1 MVGSHCTATQDVGC
15 CDYLISHRRISHHLI
30 NHRFASIVKPQSF
43 YDLHADSTPIRCYF
57 YNVDLQG
64 RLFLEEVLPKNIT
77 SCIKDTK
84 FLDFFFRRLQPLRLR
99 DIDLLHNRDILKSEY
114 PYVSPCGTE
123 LNFVRPAATPIV
135 FHSLQGDELS
145 YAGTM
150 VQPFKE
156 KHLAISEETGRLYHR
171 LTGENVLARD
181 KAKSKVV
188 ATQKTK
194 GEFGLIRSSVAV
206 ALSDRIEVLG
216 GDEDD
221 ADGSSGMGIVTE
233 SGLLSIPWL
242 PEEAEPGSWAM
253 PCFKDSSEE

>member
-1 MVGSHCTATQDVGC
+1 VITGLQYADC
-15 CDYLISHRRISHHLI
+15 CDYQSSPPHFCSI

-84 FLDFFFRRLQPLRLR
+84 FLDFFFRRLQPLRPR
-99 DIDLLHNRDILKSEY
+99 DEELLHNRDILKSEY

-135 FHSLQGDELS
+135 FHSLQEDGLM

-150 VQPFKE
+150 VQPFEE
-156 KHLAISEETGRLYHR
+156 KYLAISEETGRLYHR

-188 ATQKTK
+188 ATSRQEAKE
-194 GEFGLIRSSVAV
+194 EFGLIRSSVAV
-206 ALSDRIEVLG
+206 ALSDRIDNFET
-216 GDEDD
+216 DS
-221 ADGSSGMGIVTE
+221 ADGGSGMGIMTE

-242 PEEAEPGSWAM
+242 PGEAEPGPWAM
-253 PCFKDSSEE
+253 PSSENDS

>member
-1 MVGSHCTATQDVGC
+1 VITALQYADFY
-15 CDYLISHRRISHHLI
+15 DYRSSPAYLLSI

-43 YDLHADSTPIRCYF
+43 YELHADSTPIRCYF

-84 FLDFFFRRLQPLRLR
+84 FLDFFYRRLQPLRRR
-99 DIDLLHNRDILKSEY
+99 DEDLLHGRDILTSEY

-150 VQPFKE
+150 VQPFEE

-181 KAKSKVV
+181 KAKSKVE
-188 ATQKTK
+188 ATQEAKD
-194 GEFGLIRSSVAV
+194 EFGLIRSSVAV
-206 ALSDRIEVLG
+206 ALSDRIEVLDG
-216 GDEDD
+216 GDL
-221 ADGSSGMGIVTE
+221 DGSSGMGIMTE

-242 PEEAEPGSWAM
+242 PGEAEPGAWAM
-253 PCFKDSSEE
+253 PSSEDAPEG

>member
-1 MVGSHCTATQDVGC
+1 VINALQYAGC
-15 CDYLISHRRISHHLI
+15 CDYGSSPSDLLSI

-64 RLFLEEVLPKNIT
+64 QLFLEESLPKNIT
-77 SCIKDTK
+77 SCIKDAK
-84 FLDFFFRRLQPLRLR
+84 FLDFFFRRLQPLRQR
-99 DIDLLHNRDILKSEY
+99 DEDLLHGRDILTSEY
-114 PYVSPCGTE
+114 PYVSPCGIE

-135 FHSLQGDELS
+135 FHGLQRDELS

-150 VQPFKE
+150 VQPFDE

-188 ATQKTK
+188 ATQDIKD
-194 GEFGLIRSSVAV
+194 EFGLIRSSVAV
-206 ALSDRIEVLG
+206 ALSDRIEVLDG
-216 GDEDD
+216 ND

-242 PEEAEPGSWAM
+242 PDEAEPGAWAM
-253 PCFKDSSEE
+253 PKGS